1 MKKLF
6 VVSPFCPFLFCLS
19 TFGWM
24 EKTNLNR
31 HVVHCIIVLCQLIK
45 LIQCVF
51 MWHRTLP
58 VAPCMAC
65 MYGLYG
71 LPVLWPIQ
79 PVSNSYLG
87 QCKARPFNF
96 VRVFYFLFFIFY
108 FSALTDIGFSA
119 LKSRLIQI
127 EPCTAVGPPLVLA
140 MVHWPPMN
148 KFACKLHGYIVYFI
162 WWEANHIPSHSHAQN
177 GIAIPVHFKCFRVC
191 GKLFTCLVLLRQCQC
206 FYCDAVGVSLYW
218 IPHLPGTQ
226 KYKITISFHLLGDVD
241 ISASTNR
248 SFVGHKV

>member
-1 MKKLF
+1 ME
-6 VVSPFCPFLFCLS
+6 CPS
-19 TFGWM
+19 DT
-24 EKTNLNR
+24 
-31 HVVHCIIVLCQLIK
+31 
-45 LIQCVF
+45 
-51 MWHRTLP
+51 
-58 VAPCMAC
+58 
-65 MYGLYG
+65 
-71 LPVLWPIQ
+71 
-79 PVSNSYLG
+79 SNSINGCMPEAHPCPTMTNPMHSQNGYMYSFSEWRSHSKLAAMSFPFSNKTKMFNENVNPIPIKKIYLG